1 MEYWLHRNMS
11 WRWRFLD
18 SYVNMPAG
26 RHRELPVP
34 ASGPQLTELLFF
46 KKGGHEVIGCG
57 GVCLK
62 GAHKSPLPQ
71 GKKKKKTLQLLYVF
85 GWWCWWGVRGRWGQG
100 VDSEDTMSCKTH
112 ALNIR
117 AIKLVKLKA
126 ILENRKYLCVWL
138 IIESCTRRLHR

>member
-1 MEYWLHRNMS
+1 MT
-11 WRWRFLD
+11 
-18 SYVNMPAG
+18 AG
-26 RHRELPVP
+26 RHRELLV
-34 ASGPQLTELLFF
+34 SGPQLTELLFF
-46 KKGGHEVIGCG
+46 KKGGHEVIGFR

-62 GAHKSPLPQ
+62 GAHKSPLPE
-71 GKKKKKTLQLLYVF
+71 GRKNLANLVVF
-85 GWWCWWGVRGRWGQG
+85 WAGGGG

>member
-1 MEYWLHRNMS
+1 
-11 WRWRFLD
+11 
-18 SYVNMPAG
+18 MPAG

-71 GKKKKKTLQLLYVF
+71 GKKKPKNLATLVCFWVVVLM
-85 GWWCWWGVRGRWGQG
+85 GGEGEMGAG
-100 VDSEDTMSCKTH
+100 G
-112 ALNIR
+112 
-117 AIKLVKLKA
+117 
-126 ILENRKYLCVWL
+126 
-138 IIESCTRRLHR
+138 

>member
-1 MEYWLHRNMS
+1 MQ
-11 WRWRFLD
+11 
-18 SYVNMPAG
+18 AG

-71 GKKKKKTLQLLYVF
+71 GKKKKKKNLATLVCFWVVVLM
-85 GWWCWWGVRGRWGQG
+85 GGEGEMGAG
-100 VDSEDTMSCKTH
+100 G
-112 ALNIR
+112 
-117 AIKLVKLKA
+117 
-126 ILENRKYLCVWL
+126 
-138 IIESCTRRLHR
+138 